1 MVEWWKFI
9 ASENVK
15 KMAIPDYQTIML
27 PLLKFLG
34 DGNEHSF
41 REAVDFICTSFE
53 LSDDEKRQKLASGQ
67 MSVID
72 NRVSWAK
79 LYMKKANVLEAT
91 RKGHFKINERGLQIL
106 KENPTTVN
114 IKYLKKYPEFFDF
127 RKSVRGKDEIVE
139 HDEYDLE
146 TPVELLES
154 AYQRINHAL
163 AEDLLKAIKEC
174 SPGFFERLVI
184 DLLLKMGYGG
194 SRKDAGEAIGRSGD
208 EGVDGIIKEDK
219 LGLDVIYV
227 QAKRW
232 EGTIGRP
239 VIQGFVGALHGK
251 KANKGVFITTSNFS
265 KDARDYASSIGTK
278 VILIDGEE
286 LASYM
291 IENNVG
297 VFMDR
302 SYEIKR
308 IDSDYFSDELP
319 T

>member
-1 MVEWWKFI
+1 
-9 ASENVK
+9 
-15 KMAIPDYQTIML
+15 MAIPDYQTIML
-27 PLLKFLG
+27 PLLRFLS

-41 REAVDFICTSFE
+41 REAVDFICDNFK

-67 MSVID
+67 MSIID
-72 NRVSWAK
+72 NRVSWAR

-91 RKGHFKINERGLQIL
+91 RKGYFKITERGLQIL
-106 KENPTTVN
+106 RENPPTVN
-114 IKYLKKYPEFFDF
+114 VRYLKQFPEFLNF
-127 RKSVRGKDEIVE
+127 RRSIRDKDEIVE
-139 HDEYDLE
+139 HEEYDRE

-154 AYQRINHAL
+154 AYQGINYAL

-184 DLLLKMGYGG
+184 DLLLKIGYGG

-232 EGTIGRP
+232 EGTVGRP

-265 KDARDYASSIGTK
+265 KDAREYTSSIGTK
-278 VILIDGEE
+278 IILIDGEE
-286 LASYM
+286 LASLM
-291 IENNVG
+291 IENNIG
-297 VFMDR
+297 VSTDR